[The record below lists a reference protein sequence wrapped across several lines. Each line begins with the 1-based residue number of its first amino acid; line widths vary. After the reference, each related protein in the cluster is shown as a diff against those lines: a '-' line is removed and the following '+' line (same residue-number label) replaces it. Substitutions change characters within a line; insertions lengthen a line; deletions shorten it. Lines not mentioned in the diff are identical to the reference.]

1 MARLYAPTSGSRM
14 MLWVFPA
21 LTLYLG
27 LCYLLQS
34 EARLQSGAFAQA
46 KAIMDMHWWGV
57 VFVVAAI
64 GKTLFILQGSMRA
77 YIVMMCLGA
86 ALYLWWGFL
95 FLASAMTG
103 TTGSFTG
110 VAWPLAWC
118 VLHIAMLSTMT
129 NEQSR

>member
-1 MARLYAPTSGSRM
+1 M

-27 LCYLLQS
+27 LCYLLQD

-46 KAIMDMHWWGV
+46 KSIMPMQWWGL
-57 VFVVAAI
+57 VFIAAGLAKVA
-64 GKTLFILQGSMRA
+64 FILQGSLRSF
-77 YIVMMCLGA
+77 IVMMCLGA

-95 FLASAMTG
+95 FLASAMTVS
-103 TTGSFTG
+103 TGSFTG

-118 VLHIAMLSTMT
+118 VLHLAMLSTMVS
-129 NEQSR
+129 EKSR